1 MVVIK
6 NLLIGLRNESVI
18 SKIRTES
25 ETGEE
30 ALTSSP
36 SKRFLLIIF

>member
-30 ALTSSP
+30 AL
-36 SKRFLLIIF
+36 KVRFLRCKSL